1 MSHTQG
7 SVCETTGKEVD
18 GKDLDCEYPR
28 FMKMFDKLADLAARP
43 GKVDLEDA
51 KREEILVPI
60 RLEFDVEHHR
70 MREAFVWN
78 LNGGYFAV
86 AYTTSVLMVI

>member
-1 MSHTQG
+1 M
-7 SVCETTGKEVD
+7 TTGKGVD
-18 GKDLDCEYPR
+18 GKGLDCEYPR
-28 FMKMFDKLADLAARP
+28 CKKRFDTAADLTARP
-43 GKVDLEDA
+43 GKVDSEEA

-86 AYTTSVLMVI
+86 DFTSFVS

>member
-1 MSHTQG
+1 
-7 SVCETTGKEVD
+7 
-18 GKDLDCEYPR
+18 LR
-28 FMKMFDKLADLAARP
+28 RLLIFAARP
-43 GKVDLEDA
+43 GKVDHEDA

-78 LNGGYFAV
+78 LNGGYFTVTLGCFHKLMAV
-86 AYTTSVLMVI
+86 KDPVITPEIFAQSLVDDYALAPSYLSTG

>member
-1 MSHTQG
+1 
-7 SVCETTGKEVD
+7 
-18 GKDLDCEYPR
+18 
-28 FMKMFDKLADLAARP
+28 MKMFDKLADLAARP

-51 KREEILVPI
+51 KREEVLVPI

-78 LNGGYFAV
+78 LNGGYFCRSIYNAC
-86 AYTTSVLMVI
+86 ANGHRKILLLRRRFLRSPSLTTMPWRLAICL

>member
-1 MSHTQG
+1 
-7 SVCETTGKEVD
+7 
-18 GKDLDCEYPR
+18 
-28 FMKMFDKLADLAARP
+28 MKMFADLAARP
-43 GKVDLEDA
+43 GKVDFEEA

-78 LNGGYFAV
+78 LNGR
-86 AYTTSVLMVI
+86 